1 MYRFLLLLH
10 LVSAVAAF
18 GPTLVL
24 SSFTRRDPRGGAGQV
39 TAILQRVVTPGLVGL
54 IVFGGGLVATVE
66 GDVYSFSKA
75 WVSLAFL
82 VVLAA
87 LAVVWLVLV
96 PRQRR
101 VVAARTEGD
110 AARLA
115 RQSAGLFGALHLLLV
130 VGLVLMVWK
139 PGQ

>member
-24 SSFTRRDPRGGAGQV
+24 PLFTRQDPRAGAGQV
-39 TAILQRVVTPGLVGL
+39 TAVLQRVVTPGLVGL
-54 IVFGGGLVATVE
+54 IVFGSGLVATVE
-66 GDVYSFSKA
+66 GDRYSFSQA
-75 WVSLAFL
+75 WVSLAC
-82 VVLAA
+82 
-87 LAVVWLVLV
+87 LVLV

-101 VVAARTEGD
+101 MVAARTEGD

-130 VGLVLMVWK
+130 IGLVLMVWK
-139 PGQ
+139 PG